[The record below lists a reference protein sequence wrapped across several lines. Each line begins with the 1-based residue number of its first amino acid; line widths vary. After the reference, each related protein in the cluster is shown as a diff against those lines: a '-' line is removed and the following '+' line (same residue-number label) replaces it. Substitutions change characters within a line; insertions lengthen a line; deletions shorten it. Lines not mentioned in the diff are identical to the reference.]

1 MRIHRCSTLI
11 AILAC
16 TAPLQAG
23 LHYSAEVQ
31 AELPSQ
37 WRGLLLDLRAL
48 RTIGVNAPN
57 PSLLREQY
65 QEAAAKL
72 QKLSRLRELTADEL
86 ADLGALHVRLNQP
99 DKAVDLLLPGTRKH
113 PEHFRIMAN
122 LGTALQMTGE
132 LNRAAEVLQDAV
144 RLAPAQWKALEEAHY
159 RLVRGRAR
167 EAVGKNREST
177 LDDLF
182 GVKFQGESDKPEP
195 GKIAV
200 AQRKKLPADDAAIV
214 QQLLLWLPSDG
225 RLLWQL
231 GEIAN
236 AHGDVRTAGNI
247 LDGCV
252 IEFRLASADLRE
264 RRAVYLKAAEAIAL
278 LPDSEHE
285 KYRGD
290 LKMKSRRPLEKK
302 LDSSILPPIR
312 ADGVNTL
319 PWLVLEETAV
329 ARPFKPRFAKY
340 LEDLEGKRIALTGFM
355 QPLGAEVADASAF
368 LLIEFPV
375 GCWFCEAP
383 ETAGI
388 IYVGMP
394 DGKNVS
400 IRKGIV
406 KVEGALRL
414 NRSDPEQYLYSIKDA
429 RVSDPD

>member
-1 MRIHRCSTLI
+1 MLRSAPIVALLL
-11 AILAC
+11 LAS
-16 TAPLQAG
+16 PLQAG

-37 WRGLLLDLRAL
+37 WRGFLLDLRAL
-48 RTIGVNAPN
+48 RMIGVNAPN

-72 QKLSRLRELTADEL
+72 KKLAGQRELSADEL

-99 DKAVDLLLPGTRKH
+99 EKAVELLLPATRKH
-113 PEHFRIMAN
+113 ADHFRMMAN

-132 LNRAAEVLQDAV
+132 LNRAAEILQDAV
-144 RLAPAQWKALEEAHY
+144 RLAPAQWKSVEEAHY
-159 RLVRGRAR
+159 KLVRMRSR
-167 EAVGKNREST
+167 EAVARNKDMS

-182 GVKFQGESDKPEP
+182 GVKYLGESGKPEA
-195 GKIAV
+195 GRIA
-200 AQRKKLPADDAAIV
+200 AAERKKLPGDDAAIV

-264 RRAVYLKAAEAIAL
+264 RRAIYLKAADAISQ
-278 LPDSEHE
+278 LPDEEHE
-285 KYRGD
+285 KFRGD
-290 LKMKSRRPLEKK
+290 IKMKSRRPLEKK
-302 LDSSILPPIR
+302 LDSSILPPIN
-312 ADGVNTL
+312 ADGVNAL
-319 PWLVLEETAV
+319 PWLILEETAV
-329 ARPFKPRFAKY
+329 ARPFKPRFARY
-340 LEDLEGKRIALTGFM
+340 LDDLEGKRVALTGFM
-355 QPLGAEVADASAF
+355 QPLGAELAETSAF
-368 LLIEFPV
+368 LLIEFPI

-388 IYVGMP
+388 IYVSLP
-394 DGKNVS
+394 EGKSVDVK
-400 IRKGIV
+400 KGLV
-406 KVEGALRL
+406 KVEGVLRL
-414 NRSDPEQYLYSIKDA
+414 NRNDPEQYLYSIRDA
-429 RVSDPD
+429 RVAEPD

>member
-1 MRIHRCSTLI
+1 MLRSAPIVALLL
-11 AILAC
+11 LAS
-16 TAPLQAG
+16 PLQAG

-37 WRGLLLDLRAL
+37 WRGFLLDLRAL
-48 RTIGVNAPN
+48 RMIGVNAPN

-72 QKLSRLRELTADEL
+72 KKLAGQRELSADEL

-99 DKAVDLLLPGTRKH
+99 EKAVELLLPATRKH
-113 PEHFRIMAN
+113 ADHFRMMAN

-132 LNRAAEVLQDAV
+132 LNRAAEILQDAV
-144 RLAPAQWKALEEAHY
+144 RLAPAQWKSVEEAHY
-159 RLVRGRAR
+159 KLVRMRSRKAVAR
-167 EAVGKNREST
+167 NKDMS

-182 GVKFQGESDKPEP
+182 GVKYLGES
-195 GKIAV
+195 GKTEAGRIA
-200 AQRKKLPADDAAIV
+200 AAERKKLPGDDAAIV

-264 RRAVYLKAAEAIAL
+264 RRAIYLKAADAIAQ
-278 LPDSEHE
+278 LPDEEHE

-290 LKMKSRRPLEKK
+290 IKMKSRRPLEKK
-302 LDSSILPPIR
+302 LDSSILPPIN
-312 ADGVNTL
+312 ADGVNAL
-319 PWLVLEETAV
+319 PWLILEETAV
-329 ARPFKPRFAKY
+329 ARPFKPRYAKY
-340 LEDLEGKRIALTGFM
+340 LDDLEGKRVALTGFM
-355 QPLGAEVADASAF
+355 QPLGAELAETSAF
-368 LLIEFPV
+368 LLIEFPI

-388 IYVGMP
+388 IYVSLP
-394 DGKNVS
+394 EGKSVDVK
-400 IRKGIV
+400 KGLV
-406 KVEGALRL
+406 KVEGVLRL
-414 NRSDPEQYLYSIKDA
+414 NRNDPEQYLYSIRDA
-429 RVSDPD
+429 RVAEPD